1 MASQSRPGR
10 LRQAPARLADEQA
23 EQARQEAERRRRIRR
38 GAGQQDDAR
47 DHHPAPA
54 HQQVQADEG
63 VDVAAE
69 EEEEERDDGGEDE
82 VEEEENDEG
91 YDSFI
96 EERSRP
102 PTPQP
107 NPTVVRD
114 ADGWKL
120 IAKLGPTASFL
131 SSFPALQEVP
141 DQHVHP
147 WEVF

>member
-1 MASQSRPGR
+1 MASQSRAGR

-23 EQARQEAERRRRIRR
+23 EQAMQEAERRRRIRR
-38 GAGQQDDAR
+38 GVGQQDDAR

-54 HQQVQADEG
+54 HQQVQPDEG
-63 VDVAAE
+63 ADVAVE
-69 EEEEERDDGGEDE
+69 EEEGEERDDGGEEE

-107 NPTVVRD
+107 NPTVV
-114 ADGWKL
+114 
-120 IAKLGPTASFL
+120 
-131 SSFPALQEVP
+131 
-141 DQHVHP
+141 
-147 WEVF
+147 